1 MIENIFCKN
10 IYLIIAPTKKKNM
23 NISSILWFSINLFIF
38 VNGELHDEQ
47 NILEKSSETVQ
58 IKKNL
63 LIPTLEF
70 LDQKKIIKWGK
81 SVSKNRTTKE
91 LILNNNNSD
100 EKIRKT
106 FYSLLSHP
114 MQNVCAIPKRIGGRY
129 TKSN

>member
-38 VNGELHDEQ
+38 VNGELHGEQ

-81 SVSKNRTTKE
+81 SVNKNRSTKE
-91 LILNNNNSD
+91 LILNNNN

-129 TKSN
+129 TKST

>member
-38 VNGELHDEQ
+38 VNGELHGEQ

-81 SVSKNRTTKE
+81 SVNKNRSTKE
-91 LILNNNNSD
+91 LILNNILIRLALARTRIYHFLG
-100 EKIRKT
+100 KI
-106 FYSLLSHP
+106 LL
-114 MQNVCAIPKRIGGRY
+114 
-129 TKSN
+129 

>member
-38 VNGELHDEQ
+38 VNGELHGEQ

-91 LILNNNNSD
+91 LILNNNN

-129 TKSN
+129 TKST